1 MMLARG
7 FFVLSILAV
16 ISSAS
21 AGFLVPQA
29 QGQGPDTAQPPAQER
44 YFGPSQFA

>member
-7 FFVLSILAV
+7 FFVISVLAV

-21 AGFLVPQA
+21 ASLL
-29 QGQGPDTAQPPAQER
+29 GPAPAGASDGQPPATER
-44 YFGPSQFA
+44 YYGPSEFA

>member
-7 FFVLSILAV
+7 FFVISVLAV

-21 AGFLVPQA
+21 ASLL
-29 QGQGPDTAQPPAQER
+29 GPAPAGASGSSQPPASER
-44 YFGPSQFA
+44 YYGPSEFA